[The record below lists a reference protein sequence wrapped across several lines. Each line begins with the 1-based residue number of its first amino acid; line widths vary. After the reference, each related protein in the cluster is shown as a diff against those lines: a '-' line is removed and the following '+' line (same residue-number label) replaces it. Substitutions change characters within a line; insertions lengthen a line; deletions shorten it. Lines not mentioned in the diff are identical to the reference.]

1 MGADLYIPKIQNPL
15 RKEHEPLFNEAVRKR
30 DLMISHGEPRR
41 GFTQADV
48 DAAQALVNKH
58 HNAMYSAGY
67 FRDSYNSSSLLW
79 VLDLSWWKDVTSLFD
94 IDAEDSEINCSPDA
108 CQKIKDLILSHPLPS
123 RSSFVRPNDFDTA
136 CTDDD
141 IYSYFK
147 KKYDSLLTFLDE
159 AIANGGMYASV

>member
-1 MGADLYIPKIQNPL
+1 MGVDLYIPKIQNPL

-67 FRDSYNSSSLLW
+67 FRDSYNSSSVLW
-79 VLDLSWWKDVTSLFD
+79 VLGLSWWND
-94 IDAEDSEINCSPDA
+94 ITPLCDISSEDSDINCSPAA
-108 CQKIKDLILSHPLPS
+108 CQKIKDVILSKPFPS
-123 RSSFVRPNDFDTA
+123 RPSFVRPDNFDPDE
-136 CTDDD
+136 TDDQ

-147 KKYDSLLTFLDE
+147 EKHRRLITFLDL
-159 AIANGGMYASV
+159 AIANGGMCVSL